1 MLNQHRNLVVAE
13 SDTLRVG
20 DCVVDVPRREVACG
34 GDSRRITVKSMQ
46 VLLVLVAHA
55 GKVVSREALLEW
67 VWADTL
73 PTDDVLT
80 QAITQLRKAFCDDR
94 EAPRYLETIAKGGYR
109 LIAPVEWLAATRP
122 IPAVAAAAEADA
134 GGQRVAMVAAG
145 AETPAP
151 GGWGYR
157 TGWTLLAL
165 AAVAAVGWYIARPQ
179 RAVAPLAVPVVAA
192 PAAAGG
198 ASFQRITSAPGS
210 EMWPSL
216 SPDGAQVVYSAWT
229 PEGDEGAL
237 MVQTTAPVPPRPLT
251 SPPKGVLD
259 TMPAWSP
266 NGREIVFQRLGPGER
281 CGLYLIPASG
291 GEPRHV
297 SDCKRSELG
306 FYSWHPDGR
315 HLVGSEL
322 GAVDGDDGALRV
334 LDLATGIWTP
344 LPYRKGASDMDLA
357 PAYSPDGQWIAFRR
371 NVSLSDLWR
380 VPAAGGVP
388 ERLTDLRTN
397 VFGHAWAPD
406 GRSLVLSRYQ
416 DAALQLSRLDLA
428 DRSLR
433 DLGVTNA
440 AWPAIAARAPSL
452 AFVVGNTLAA
462 MYRLDL
468 SKPDARPEP
477 LFPSTGLDLMP
488 SIAPDGRQL
497 AWMSNRSGR
506 LGLWWARVDQPD
518 SLRLIDGLVPMP
530 RYGAAWAADASR
542 MLVIGRDGTR
552 MALYEVRPDSGRVQ
566 RLPVPDG
573 EPVQA
578 EYLPD
583 AARLLVVTDHGAG
596 RLGLTLYD
604 RTRTPWA
611 ALARLDD
618 VAMARVDAGAG
629 RILFTRPATPG
640 LWQADLSLAGVG
652 RLDARPEVGGGR
664 RVALLPD
671 GPWLADNDTRAH
683 CALRWGPLDAPRASL
698 PCRQAGDGAMLSAVS
713 LDAPRRQ
720 LYYALEHDES
730 ADIGW
735 MPLPAR

>member
-1 MLNQHRNLVVAE
+1 MLNQHRNLVVPE

-20 DCVVDVPRREVACG
+20 ECLVDVPLREIACDGDARRV
-34 GDSRRITVKSMQ
+34 TVKAMQ

-80 QAITQLRKAFCDDR
+80 QAITQLRKAFADDR

-109 LIAPVEWLAATRP
+109 LVATVAWLPSTAV
-122 IPAVAAAAEADA
+122 PAVDA
-134 GGQRVAMVAAG
+134 GVVAIEPAAG
-145 AETPAP
+145 EAVAESSARIASASPA
-151 GGWGYR
+151 YR
-157 TGWTLLAL
+157 IGWTLLAL
-165 AAVAAVGWYIARPQ
+165 AAVAGVGWY
-179 RAVAPLAVPVVAA
+179 VAKPRTLAA
-192 PAAAGG
+192 PAVVPVAA
-198 ASFQRITSAPGS
+198 APATVAAATFQRITSAPGS

-229 PEGDEGAL
+229 PDGDEGAL
-237 MVQTTAPVPPRPLT
+237 MVQITAPVPPRALT
-251 SPPKGVLD
+251 TPPKGVMD

-266 NGREIVFQRLGPGER
+266 NGREIVFERLGPGER

-291 GEPRHV
+291 GEPRQV
-297 SDCKRSELG
+297 SDCRRSELG
-306 FYSWHPDGR
+306 QYGWHPDGR
-315 HLVGSEL
+315 HLIASEL
-322 GAVDGDDGALRV
+322 GAVAGDDGALHV
-334 LDLATGIWTP
+334 LDLATGAWTP
-344 LPYRKGASDMDLA
+344 LPYRKAASDMDLA
-357 PAYSPDGQWIAFRR
+357 PAYSPDGKWIAFRR
-371 NVSLSDLWR
+371 NISLSDLWR
-380 VPAAGGVP
+380 VPATGGVP

-397 VFGHAWAPD
+397 FFGHAWAPD

-416 DAALQLSRLDLA
+416 DAGLQLSRLQLA

-433 DLGVTNA
+433 DLGVANA
-440 AWPAIAARAPSL
+440 AWPAIATRAPSM

-468 SKPDARPEP
+468 TKPDARPEP
-477 LFPSTGLDLMP
+477 VFPSTGLDLMP
-488 SIAPDGRQL
+488 SIAPDGTQL

-506 LGLWWARVDQPD
+506 LGLWWARLDQPN

-530 RYGAAWAADASR
+530 RYGAAWAADGSR
-542 MLVIGRDGTR
+542 MLVVGRDGTHL
-552 MALYEVRPDSGRVQ
+552 ALYEVHPDSGRVQ

-583 AARLLVVTDHGAG
+583 ANRLLVVAERGAG

-604 RTRTPWA
+604 RARTPWVP
-611 ALARLDD
+611 LARLDD
-618 VAMARVDAGAG
+618 VAMARVDAGAR
-629 RILFTRPATPG
+629 RILFTRPTSPG
-640 LWQADLSLAGVG
+640 LWQAGLDLRGV
-652 RLDARPEVGGGR
+652 RRISEQPEVGGGR
-664 RVALLPD
+664 RLALLAD
-671 GPWLADNDTRAH
+671 GLWLADGDSHVH
-683 CALRWGPLDAPRASL
+683 CALRWAPLEAPRAAL

-720 LYYALEHDES
+720 LYYALERDQS